1 MNRLNK
7 AVFSYPKRVKNNAKM
22 TRTDLKAATLNLIE
36 YVLDTIGHDKSGLI
50 GDWGLDNISDLVYN
64 NIRVRII

>member
-1 MNRLNK
+1 MPRSPEPTSK
-7 AVFSYPKRVKNNAKM
+7 PPPAV
-22 TRTDLKAATLNLIE
+22 DEEIAATLDLIE
-36 YVLDTIGHDKSGLI
+36 CVLETIGHDKSGLI